1 MHGGLSVL
9 LISLTIGEGAFIGA
23 GAVVTAN
30 VPAYA
35 LLAGNPARRIGW
47 MCACG
52 ERISA
57 ELRCACGRRYAR
69 VGAKQGLRVV

>member
-23 GAVVTAN
+23 GAVVTPN

-35 LLAGNPARRIGW
+35 LPGNPARRIGW

-52 ERISA
+52 ERLSA

-69 VGAKQGLRVV
+69 VEAKHGLRVV